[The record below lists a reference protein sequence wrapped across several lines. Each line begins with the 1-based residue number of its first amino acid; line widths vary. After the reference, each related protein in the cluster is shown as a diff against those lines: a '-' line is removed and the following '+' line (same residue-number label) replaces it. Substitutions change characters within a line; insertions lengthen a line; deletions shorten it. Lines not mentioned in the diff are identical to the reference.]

1 MLEGLQFGDLFI
13 HYNFKRREGRT
24 GGRDQHYP
32 LPPWEGNVHLYFSH
46 WKDIYYAHL
55 ISYNG
60 QLRVMLLLLLS
71 PNLLKT
77 HVLMVV
83 QSLSFAMCYVH

>member
-1 MLEGLQFGDLFI
+1 M
-13 HYNFKRREGRT
+13 

-32 LPPWEGNVHLYFSH
+32 LPPWEGNIHLYFSH

-60 QLRVMLLLLLS
+60 QLKMMLLLLLS
-71 PNLLKT
+71 QLPENSCLDAGTKFVFG
-77 HVLMVV
+77 HVLCALRYLAFCPPSAHSPHLR
-83 QSLSFAMCYVH
+83 SLIP